1 MKPSKKNELNKSDL
15 ILWSKNLLKFTAPG
29 LAVFFS
35 QLAMGVDLKAA
46 GLVAL
51 LVMYG
56 ALSDLFKK
64 YSEGK

>member
-1 MKPSKKNELNKSDL
+1 MKPSKKNELSKSDL
-15 ILWSKNLLKFTAPG
+15 ILWSQNLLKFTAPG

-35 QLAMGVDLKAA
+35 QLAMGVNLKAA